1 MTLNW
6 FLVGQERLGWP
17 LDGQDEGFPFPTGSR
32 LGEGSFKSSA
42 EHCHEGAKM
51 RSAGQREGSTLAT
64 GCRLQGQNW
73 LRWLHEK

>member
-17 LDGQDEGFPFPTGSR
+17 LDGQDAGFPLPNGSR
-32 LGEGSFKSSA
+32 LREGSFKSSA

-51 RSAGQREGSTLAT
+51 RSAGQHFFFAPNDQLAASQL
-64 GCRLQGQNW
+64 GF
-73 LRWLHEK
+73 